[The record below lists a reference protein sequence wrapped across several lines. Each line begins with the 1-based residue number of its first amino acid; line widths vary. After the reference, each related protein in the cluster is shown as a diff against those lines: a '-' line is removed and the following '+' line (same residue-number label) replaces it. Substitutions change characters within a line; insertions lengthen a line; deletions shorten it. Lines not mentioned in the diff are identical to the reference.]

1 MIIFMV
7 VVHIAASLGLVLIIL
22 LQAGKGAGLS
32 NMFGGGGSGLF
43 APSSGGFLTKFTALL
58 AVVFL
63 LTSLFLSLRLT
74 DRWSASLKQRIMETE
89 EKTIPVPSEEE

>member
-1 MIIFMV
+1 MIIFIV
-7 VVHIAASLGLVLIIL
+7 SIHLLACLGLIAIIL

-58 AVVFL
+58 AAIFL
-63 LTSLFLSLRLT
+63 FTSLFLHLKLSKEWGTSLEQKVMDSEQQNIPAPL
-74 DRWSASLKQRIMETE
+74 E
-89 EKTIPVPSEEE
+89 E